1 MRLTSATI
9 LASSVFLT
17 AVSTSYAE
25 DILVEGGYV
34 MTMDPDVGDL
44 EQTDVLIMGGRIV
57 AIGRGLKA
65 GTARRIQAKG
75 AIVLPGFVDTCLLYT
90 SPSPRDS

>member
-34 MTMDPDVGDL
+34 MTMDPGVGDL
-44 EQTDVLIMGGRIV
+44 EQTDVLI
-57 AIGRGLKA
+57 K
-65 GTARRIQAKG
+65 
-75 AIVLPGFVDTCLLYT
+75 
-90 SPSPRDS
+90 

>member
-34 MTMDPDVGDL
+34 MTMDPGVGDL
-44 EQTDVLIMGGRIV
+44 EQTDVLIKGGRIV

-75 AIVLPGFVDTCLLYT
+75 DRVAGI
-90 SPSPRDS
+90 R